1 MSDMG
6 FTPPLTAT
14 GNILPFSFVKIVS
27 SAPFSGA
34 ACTAQ
39 TDYPVGVT
47 DGSVY
52 QFGATYN
59 AVSGTRISLQPS
71 NTVQVVLGGTVAAG
85 DYLESDANGAAVT
98 AGDATAVS
106 AYIAL
111 ESGVSGNVVRAWRFG
126 YRGPV
131 FS

>member
-14 GNILPFSFVKIVS
+14 GNINPFSFVKIVS
-27 SAPFSGA
+27 TEPFSGA
-34 ACTAQ
+34 ACADQ

-59 AVSGTRISLQPS
+59 AVDGTRISLQPS
-71 NTVQVVLGGTVAAG
+71 NTVQVKAGGNIAAG
-85 DYLESDANGAAVT
+85 DYLESDANGAAIAA
-98 AGDATAVS
+98 AGATAVS

-111 ESGVSGNVVRAWRFG
+111 EAGASGNIIRAWRFG

-131 FS
+131 FA